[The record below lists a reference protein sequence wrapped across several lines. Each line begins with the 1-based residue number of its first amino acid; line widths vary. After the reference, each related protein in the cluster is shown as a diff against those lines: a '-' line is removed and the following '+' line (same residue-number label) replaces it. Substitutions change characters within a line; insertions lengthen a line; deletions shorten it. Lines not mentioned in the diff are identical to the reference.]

1 MTDKAIKNLINDLAD
16 VSDISGASDSSDNNE
31 TYIPI
36 EGWTKGDSD
45 DEEDDEGGEGGLGEA
60 HEDLLGDVRTMG
72 DGPDGVPH
80 VQGDVD
86 TEEKEDNHNEASSN
100 ILNNSNISKRRKIEK
115 INHNWTEDDL
125 PAG

>member
-1 MTDKAIKNLINDLAD
+1 MCQIYKGHPTTVITTKHMYQLRDKQRATL
-16 VSDISGASDSSDNNE
+16 
-31 TYIPI
+31 TMRRTTR
-36 EGWTKGDSD
+36 EGK
-45 DEEDDEGGEGGLGEA
+45 GGLGEA
-60 HEDLLGDVRTMG
+60 HEDLLGDVGTMG

-115 INHNWTEDDL
+115 INHN
-125 PAG
+125 